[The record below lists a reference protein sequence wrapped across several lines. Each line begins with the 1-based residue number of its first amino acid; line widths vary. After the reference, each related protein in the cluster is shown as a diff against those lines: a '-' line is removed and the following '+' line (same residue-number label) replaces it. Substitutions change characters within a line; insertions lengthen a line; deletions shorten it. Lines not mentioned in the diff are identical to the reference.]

1 MNFKLALLAAAFIGG
16 QGVLASSLQVVLC
29 KRGHEAKT
37 AIVLPDKPEDSTKYA
52 AEELQRCVDKMTDVR
67 LPILSGNEKAF
78 KYEIRLVQT
87 GEFGTDGFRLRVEN
101 SSLEISGGKRGILYG
116 VYELLEKYGGCGWYA
131 SWHEVIP
138 RRDALAVPADLDDTQ
153 KPAFELR
160 MPTWQDVREDAAFSA
175 RLRVNGHACDG
186 AADMKAK
193 FGGSPMSF
201 VQGLGNCHTFGRIL
215 PPGKYFKDHPDVA
228 VKVEAQIVAKLTGK
242 DEPKKDDLADM
253 RAPAPTAKAR
263 TAAKANV
270 EVFADDFED
279 DD

>member
-1 MNFKLALLAAAFIGG
+1 
-16 QGVLASSLQVVLC
+16 
-29 KRGHEAKT
+29 
-37 AIVLPDKPEDSTKYA
+37 
-52 AEELQRCVDKMTDVR
+52 MTDIR
-67 LPILSGNEKAF
+67 LPILSGNVKAF

-87 GEFGTDGFRLRVEN
+87 DEYGTDGFRLRVED

-138 RRDALAVPADLDDTQ
+138 RRDALVVPADLDDTQ
-153 KPAFELR
+153 KPAFDLR

-215 PPGKYFKDHPDVA
+215 PPGKYFKDHPDWFSEVKGVRRDRRTQICLTNPGAFEQSYSNICGYIDKDLERRRQVGADAVA
-228 VKVEAQIVAKLTGK
+228 DMIVAGVSQG
-242 DEPKKDDLADM
+242 DWHNFCECPDCRAIDD
-253 RAPAPTAKAR
+253 R
-263 TAAKANV
+263 
-270 EVFADDFED
+270 EE
-279 DD
+279 